1 MSTNTSNI
9 TELDQKYT
17 LHSWLN
23 AGAKTLAIARGE
35 GVNFWDF
42 QDNRY
47 IDMCS
52 QMGNVNLGYG
62 NKTVI
67 KAIQE
72 QVEILPYVAAAR
84 SSATSAKLAE
94 KLVNLAPKN
103 IKRVFFS
110 TGGSDANEAAINI
123 ARTYTGRQ
131 KILSMYRSYHGST
144 FGSGN
149 LSGDVR
155 RFALENP
162 AAPGFLKFFNPY
174 TYHSKLKFESEEQ
187 ITSYYLDLLEEQ
199 INYEGYNQIAAIEV
213 EAVVGANG
221 VLIPPKGYLEGL
233 RALTNKYGILLICDE
248 VMAGFYRTGELFA
261 FNNWNIEPDLISFA
275 KGITSGYIPL
285 GGVLIS
291 EEIAKFFENQAFQYG
306 LTYSGHTLSCAAG
319 LATLSAYEELNIRAR
334 VQKNAPIF
342 REKLTELSKNHKTIG
357 EVRSIGL
364 FAGIEL
370 VKDKNSHESLISFG
384 RDSQKIMPQVQKIL
398 LDNGI
403 AVMGRES
410 ILVLA
415 PPLIISEEELN
426 EAFVKINK
434 AFDLID
440 EKFA

>member
-17 LHSWLN
+17 LHSWLT
-23 AGAKTLAIARGE
+23 AGAKTLSIARGE

-62 NKTVI
+62 NKTII

-94 KLVNLAPKN
+94 KLVNLSPKN

-233 RALTNKYGILLICDE
+233 RKLTRKYGILLICDE

-291 EEIAKFFENQAFQYG
+291 DEIAKFFENQAFQYG

-334 VQKNAPIF
+334 VQKIAPIF
-342 REKLTELSKNHKTIG
+342 REKLTELSQNHKTIG

-370 VKDKNSHESLISFG
+370 VKDKNSRESLIPFG

-415 PPLIISEEELN
+415 PPLIISEDELN
-426 EAFVKINK
+426 EAFIKINK

-440 EKFA
+440 AKFA